1 MTKVLV
7 IENESNLRKMVKANM
22 AASGYQVIIAADGE
36 EGLRIARLERP
47 DLILLD
53 LRMPG
58 ISGWDVLMALK
69 ANQDLQKTQIIIM
82 TASITEDQ
90 EAKALSLGA
99 VAYLAKPF
107 GVDELLRKIEQV
119 LGE

>member
-1 MTKVLV
+1 MTEILV
-7 IENESNLRKMVKANM
+7 VENESNLRKMVKANLT
-22 AASGYQVIIAADGE
+22 ASGYQVIIAADGE
-36 EGLRIARLERP
+36 EGLKLAHLECA

-69 ANQDLQKTQIIIM
+69 SDQKLQKTPVIIM
-82 TASITEDQ
+82 TASITDGQ
-90 EAKALSLGA
+90 EAKAYTLGA
-99 VAYLAKPF
+99 VGYLTKPF
-107 GVDELLRKIEQV
+107 GADELLREVEQV